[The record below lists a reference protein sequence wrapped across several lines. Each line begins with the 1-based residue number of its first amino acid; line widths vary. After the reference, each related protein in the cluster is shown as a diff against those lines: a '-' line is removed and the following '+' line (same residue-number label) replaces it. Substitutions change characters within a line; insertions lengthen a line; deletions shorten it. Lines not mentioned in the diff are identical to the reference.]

1 VRNNPLTYINFIY
14 INLYLRTF
22 IFTYIHR
29 TIIYMLHVG
38 FLLFHSCSVTW
49 VYYTF
54 FLKKISV
61 LLITA
66 LFLLLKL
73 LIACVEELRNSAII
87 LITRKQKK
95 AKKRGVCILAQ
106 LACPHCILPILAYQY
121 TVSRQ
126 ALLFDCPLLLW
137 LELNVL
143 LQALNF
149 ITDRHIIVGLC

>member
-1 VRNNPLTYINFIY
+1 MT
-14 INLYLRTF
+14 
-22 IFTYIHR
+22 
-29 TIIYMLHVG
+29 
-38 FLLFHSCSVTW
+38 
-49 VYYTF
+49 
-54 FLKKISV
+54 
-61 LLITA
+61 
-66 LFLLLKL
+66 
-73 LIACVEELRNSAII
+73 
-87 LITRKQKK
+87 
-95 AKKRGVCILAQ
+95 AKKRGVYILAQ